1 MATRD
6 FFLPEART
14 RVAGAIE
21 QIERETAAE
30 VVVAVRRRSG
40 HYRHTDLYAGLALSL
55 LMLLVLL
62 FHPYPFEVE
71 WMPANVLVAF
81 AAGALLVGNVA
92 ALRRLFTSK
101 HLLRENARMAA
112 RAAFYDMGISRTM
125 GRTGILVYVSIFE
138 RRVEVV
144 PDSAV
149 KPDELG
155 AEWGAAVAALQRAL
169 HQAPDFDGF
178 LRGLLAM
185 TSPLARALPIQPG
198 DINELPNE
206 PVVS

>member
-1 MATRD
+1 MPARD

-14 RVAGAIE
+14 RVASAIE
-21 QIERETAAE
+21 QIERQTAAE
-30 VVVAVRRRSG
+30 VVVTVRRRSG
-40 HYRHTDLYAGLALSL
+40 HYRHTDLYAGLGSALL
-55 LMLLVLL
+55 TLLVLL
-62 FHPYPFEVE
+62 FHPYPFAVE

-81 AAGALLVGNVA
+81 GAGALLVGKVA
-92 ALRRLFTSK
+92 ALRRLFTSGR
-101 HLLRENARMAA
+101 LMRESARTAA
-112 RAAFYDMGISRTM
+112 RAAFYEMGISRTV

-144 PDSAV
+144 PDAAV
-149 KPDELG
+149 KPGELG
-155 AEWGAAVAALQRAL
+155 AEWGAAVAALERAVS
-169 HQAPDFDGF
+169 ASPDLDGF
-178 LRGLLAM
+178 LAALSAL